1 MIEHRKLKFAESF
14 IANFILIIATL
25 LCVIPFLVVLSASFS
40 DEQSLIDLGYGILPR
55 GLSLAAYK
63 VVFANKSQIINAYA
77 VTIITTFAGSF
88 LSVLITALAAFPIS
102 RKDFAWKK
110 YVNFYIY
117 FTMIF
122 SGGQIASYLWTTQG
136 LHLKNNVL
144 VLVLPMLVNSWNI
157 FLMRTYM
164 SKIPSELV
172 EAAKIDGANEY
183 RIFFGIIIPM
193 LTVGL
198 ATIFVMTALTYW
210 NQWYAC
216 LMYFSDDKYM
226 TLQYYLIRVM
236 NNINSILNAKNA
248 TAASQNMGNLPGE
261 SARMAM
267 CVVSAGP
274 MIFVFAFF
282 QKYFVGGIAVG
293 SVKG

>member
-1 MIEHRKLKFAESF
+1 MIEQKKSKFAVSLM
-14 IANFILIIATL
+14 ANSILIIATL
-25 LCVIPFLVVLSASFS
+25 LCIIPFVVVVAASFS

-55 GLSLAAYK
+55 GFSLEAYK
-63 VVFANKSQIINAYA
+63 VVFANKKQIIDAYT
-77 VTIITTFAGSF
+77 VTILTTFAGTV
-88 LSVLITALAAFPIS
+88 LSVLIMALAAFPIS
-102 RKDFAWKK
+102 RKDFVWKK
-110 YVNFYIY
+110 YVNFFIY

-122 SGGQIASYLWTTQG
+122 SGGQIASYLWITQG
-136 LHLKNNVL
+136 LHLKNNVM
-144 VLVLPMLVNSWNI
+144 VLILPMLVNSWNI

-164 SKIPSELV
+164 SKIPSELI

-183 RIFFGIIIPM
+183 KIFFSIVLPM

-198 ATIFVMTALTYW
+198 ATIFVMTALSYW

-216 LMYFSDDKYM
+216 LMYFSDDKYT

-248 TAASQNMGNLPGE
+248 TAASQNMNNLPGE

-267 CVVSAGP
+267 CVISAGP